1 MYALSLD
8 PETNRVLGVIM
19 PVGAPDEVT
28 VETYPEGNVSDY
40 LYVNGEFV
48 YSPLPPEY
56 PLCPRDVETG
66 KAFSMNGELYCARTA
81 IAKGEPVTPY
91 NSETVS
97 QEDLLNALEA
107 QKGE

>member
-1 MYALSLD
+1 
-8 PETNRVLGVIM
+8 
-19 PVGAPDEVT
+19 
-28 VETYPEGNVSDY
+28 
-40 LYVNGEFV
+40 
-48 YSPLPPEY
+48 
-56 PLCPRDVETG
+56 
-66 KAFSMNGELYCARTA
+66 MNGELYRTRTA